1 MFETQYFLYVI
12 FIILVVLTYL
22 LRKKIPFLN
31 KINLTKIISLTLN
44 KIV

>member
-22 LRKKIPFLN
+22 LRKKILFLN